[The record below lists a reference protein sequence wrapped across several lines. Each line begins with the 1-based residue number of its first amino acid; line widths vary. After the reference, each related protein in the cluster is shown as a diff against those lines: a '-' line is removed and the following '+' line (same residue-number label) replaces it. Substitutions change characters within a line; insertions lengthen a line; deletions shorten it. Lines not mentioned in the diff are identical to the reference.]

1 MDNTFSTP
9 LLVQPLKLGAEVA
22 TPEDARLLARAGSDS
37 IQCERFTCAD
47 LEETVRG
54 VKAVNAAVQV
64 LAAGGVTGENAA
76 AVAATGVDVLVTTW
90 AYFGKPADIK
100 MVVSAYRLRGLH
112 PFGL

>member
-1 MDNTFSTP
+1 MNRSWAR
-9 LLVQPLKLGAEVA
+9 KCH
-22 TPEDARLLARAGSDS
+22 PEEALLLARVRFHP
-37 IQCERFTCAD
+37 CERFTCAD

-100 MVVSAYRLRGLH
+100 MVVSA
-112 PFGL
+112 